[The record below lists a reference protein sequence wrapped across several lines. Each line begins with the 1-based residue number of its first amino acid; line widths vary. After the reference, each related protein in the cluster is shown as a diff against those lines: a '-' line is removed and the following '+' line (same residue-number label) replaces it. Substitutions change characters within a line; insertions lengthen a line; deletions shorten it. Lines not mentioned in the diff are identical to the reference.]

1 MFLCF
6 FMFIF
11 TFDEVKSTI
20 SSSSSIN
27 DILLNDLERLDECEE
42 NLMVYV
48 DKKWKI
54 LLLTCGCYLGA
65 FKNA

>member
-27 DILLNDLERLDECEE
+27 DILLNDLERLDESEE

-48 DKKWKI
+48 DKK
-54 LLLTCGCYLGA
+54 
-65 FKNA
+65 

>member
-1 MFLCF
+1 MDVFMF

-48 DKKWKI
+48 DKK
-54 LLLTCGCYLGA
+54 
-65 FKNA
+65 